1 MEFGK
6 RFSRHNGRRPP
17 VIQQTCARCSGT
29 GHIRER
35 GRRIVCKACAGT
47 GRTTVKAERRA

>member
-6 RFSRHNGRRPP
+6 RFSRHN
-17 VIQQTCARCSGT
+17 